1 MMYGLIDIERAEAAL
16 EADRERIL
24 YEVRAQEG
32 DTEALNEAVRGMIS
46 ASETCS
52 ELALS
57 CLKFRLP
64 LVGTRARSFSRAHL
78 WRS

>member
-32 DTEALNEAVRGMIS
+32 DTEALNKAVRGMIS
-46 ASETCS
+46 ASERR
-52 ELALS
+52 ALS